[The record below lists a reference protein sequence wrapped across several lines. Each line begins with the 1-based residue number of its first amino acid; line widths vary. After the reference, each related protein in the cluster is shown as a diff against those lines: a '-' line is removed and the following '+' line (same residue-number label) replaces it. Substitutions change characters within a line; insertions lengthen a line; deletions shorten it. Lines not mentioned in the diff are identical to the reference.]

1 MRVERTSKIK
11 PRKRTVTKTL
21 KLVLALI
28 VVLIVL
34 AVLLV
39 PTFISSEKGHRM
51 ILARINGVIA
61 GKADFADLSM
71 GWLKGI
77 KVANLSFN
85 DDAGQIAVRVERLW
99 TKPSYGS
106 ILAGNLSF
114 GETLI
119 DKPSVEIT
127 LKDPQVAQ
135 AQSPGTEPSASGA
148 TTPIVLPVERIDLI
162 LSDGNVKITDP
173 ESGTIELS
181 AINSRVNLQPPGQQ
195 TDFDLKMAV
204 AQPDKPSEIQ
214 VTGHVTG
221 KQNTGWSLKGTSGNL
236 TVEVNDLDLESLA
249 PIFAL
254 AGVEIQAK
262 GVVAGDVKSQI
273 KDGRFENLAAG
284 IKGKNIDVTGAKLKG
299 DRFRTSGL
307 DVSVK
312 LSRQKE
318 TINIDTLQIESDWAS
333 VTAGGV
339 IPTGLKSVGDFFEAD
354 SSYDL
359 KGDFNCDLAA
369 VLSQMPKTL
378 GLKEGTQVTSGRL
391 TGNIATSTQAGKRQI
406 QANATIAGLEGT
418 VKGKKAALSESMTA
432 EALVSSDKA
441 GIIFD
446 RLDVTA
452 PFAMVKCAGRIESLT
467 YDAQADLAKLQSE
480 LGQFIDM
487 GKYRLSGELVEKGR
501 ISIKEERIAASGSA
515 QIKNLS
521 LSSQDGLSAAEP
533 MANIDFAVDVDTKN
547 SFVTVGSIAASASFG
562 RLSVEDGVVP
572 LNKESAKPL
581 HATISAE
588 KVDLEKLLPFGIL
601 FGSLPKEMQLSGLA
615 DSTLSVDA
623 DKSLYRIATDS
634 TRIEG
639 LKLVYPG
646 QEKPFEPNEVALTFE
661 VEVDPNQKAVNVR
674 SLQLD
679 SPQIKINKGE
689 FSRLTEDDKTTLAGE
704 AELEYDWSAV
714 STAAAPFLPEG
725 LTLEGKRKDVVNFL
739 SEYPA
744 AQSDKL
750 MPNLSAQA
758 KLGFEK
764 AGYKGLNFGPTD
776 VDIQVQSGVLKIPP
790 FTTTVNEGQFSFAG
804 EADFKGEPA
813 LFKAVKPMQM
823 IKDIKINDETTGK
836 LLKYVNPI
844 FADAVNVA
852 GIANFNCEQLVIP
865 LQAKAK
871 DDAVII
877 GTISMDRVRLQ
888 ASNLMGQ
895 ILTAS
900 NGDPRGTDITIHP
913 TRFVLQE
920 GFLRYENMQVDI
932 GDNPVN
938 FKGVIGLDKSLDM
951 TVTLPY
957 TSAGR
962 TARVGRDTRG
972 RRITLPLKG
981 TVDKPELDMGKL
993 LEEQLKGQLENQLQ
1007 KALEDL
1013 LK

>member
-1 MRVERTSKIK
+1 MRVERSSKIK
-11 PRKRTVTKTL
+11 PRKRAVTKTL
-21 KLVLALI
+21 KLALALI

-34 AVLLV
+34 VVLLV
-39 PTFISSEKGHRM
+39 PAFISSEKGRRM
-51 ILARINGVIA
+51 ILARINGAIA

-85 DDAGQIAVRVERLW
+85 DDAGHISVHVERVC

-106 ILAGNLSF
+106 ILTGNLSF

-127 LKDPQVAQ
+127 LKDPQVAE
-135 AQSPGTEPSASGA
+135 APSPGAGPSASGA
-148 TTPIVLPVERIDLI
+148 TMPVVLPVKRIDLV
-162 LSDGNVKITDP
+162 LNDGNVKITDP

-181 AINSRVNLQPPGQQ
+181 AINSRVNLQPSGQQ

-221 KQNTGWSLKGTSGNL
+221 KPRTGWSLRGTSGHL
-236 TVEVNDLDLESLA
+236 TVKVDDLNLESLG

-262 GVVAGDVKSQI
+262 GVVAGDVKSRI
-273 KDGRFENLAAG
+273 KDGRFENLTAG
-284 IKGKNIDVTGAKLKG
+284 IKGKNLDVTGAKLKG

-312 LSRQKE
+312 LDRQKE
-318 TINIDTLQIESDWAS
+318 TINIDALLIESDWAS
-333 VTAGGV
+333 VTASGV
-339 IPTGLKSVGDFFEAD
+339 IPTTFKSVGDFFEAD
-354 SSYDL
+354 SNYDL

-391 TGNIATSTQAGKRQI
+391 TGNVATSTQAGKRQMR
-406 QANATIAGLEGT
+406 ANATIAGLEGT
-418 VKGKKAALSESMTA
+418 VDGKKASLSESIIA
-432 EALVSSDKA
+432 ETLVSSDKA
-441 GIIFD
+441 GITFD
-446 RLDVTA
+446 KLDITA
-452 PFAMVKCAGRIESLT
+452 PFARIICTGRIESLT

-480 LGQFIDM
+480 LGQFINM
-487 GKYRLSGELVEKGR
+487 GKYRMSGELVEKGL

-515 QIKNLS
+515 QIKNLR

-547 SFVTVGSIAASASFG
+547 NFVTIDSIKASASFG
-562 RLSVEDGVVP
+562 QIAVEDGVVP

-581 HATISAE
+581 HATVSAK
-588 KVDLEKLLPFGIL
+588 KVDLEKLLPFGVL
-601 FGSLPKEMQLSGLA
+601 LASLPKEMQLTGIA
-615 DSTLSVDA
+615 DSTLSVDS
-623 DKSLYRIATDS
+623 DKNIYKITTDS

-639 LKLVYPG
+639 LKLIYPG
-646 QEKPFEPNEVALTFE
+646 QEKPFEPNEVTLTFE
-661 VEVDPNQKAVNVR
+661 AEVDPNQKAVNVR
-674 SLQLD
+674 SLQLE

-689 FSRLTEDDKTTLAGE
+689 FSRLTEGDKTRLAGK

-714 STAAAPFLPEG
+714 STVAAPFLPEG
-725 LTLEGKRKDVVNFL
+725 LTLEGKRKDAVNFL
-739 SEYPA
+739 SEYPV
-744 AQSDKL
+744 AQSEKL

-758 KLGFEK
+758 KPGFEK
-764 AGYKGLNFGPTD
+764 AAYMGLNFGHTD
-776 VDIQVQSGVLKIPP
+776 VEIQVQNGLLKIAP
-790 FTTTVNEGQFSFAG
+790 FVTTVNEGQFSFAG
-804 EADFKGEPA
+804 EADFKQEPA
-813 LFKAVKPMQM
+813 LFKAAKPMQM

-865 LQAKAK
+865 LKAKAK
-871 DDAVII
+871 NDTVII
-877 GTISMDRVRLQ
+877 GTISMNRVRLQ

-900 NGDPRGTDITIHP
+900 SGDPRGTDITIHP
-913 TRFVLQE
+913 TRFVLQK

-962 TARVGRDTRG
+962 TARVGRDSRG

-993 LEEQLKGQLENQLQ
+993 LEEQLKGQLEDQLQ
-1007 KALEDL
+1007 KALEGL